1 MLPLCCSTFIKPAVT
16 KMCQMLVTH
25 QALEELKEI
34 KAMGFNLVRVHA
46 AVRGTWRMGH
56 HIHQRD
62 RCSIC
67 IYIYYPFSVW
77 PHYYIMRVYKSVKS

>member
-1 MLPLCCSTFIKPAVT
+1 
-16 KMCQMLVTH
+16 MCQMLVTH

-62 RCSIC
+62 RYSMYTVY
-67 IYIYYPFSVW
+67 IYIAHSAYGR
-77 PHYYIMRVYKSVKS
+77 III